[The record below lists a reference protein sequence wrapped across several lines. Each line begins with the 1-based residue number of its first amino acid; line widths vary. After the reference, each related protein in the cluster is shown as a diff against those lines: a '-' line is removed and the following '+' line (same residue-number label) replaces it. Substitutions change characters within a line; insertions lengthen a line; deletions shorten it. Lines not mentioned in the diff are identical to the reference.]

1 MSKKTLAFLLAT
13 ATLLASCQQ
22 KDKDNN
28 NNHHTV
34 SKGEVHIHPN
44 QKLKH
49 PDKVDMI
56 YPVTKKVPTEENFF
70 GTVVQDPYRWL
81 EAPVTEDESSD
92 INKWVAAQSQL
103 AEAYLA
109 ALPQQESI
117 EKRLSEL
124 WNYERYSA
132 PFKEGGKLYF
142 SKNDG
147 LQNQSV
153 VYTQAKWDSKPE
165 VFLDPNKFS
174 EDGTVSLAGLNFSK
188 DGKYAAYTQSASGS
202 DWRTVFVLDATTGK
216 QLDDKVEWLRYS
228 GVSWYKDGFFY
239 SRYGSNDG
247 KDKFTQKNEFHQVY
261 YHKIGTKQEEDE
273 LIFADRSYPDRNHG
287 VGVTED
293 EKFWILSVTE
303 STSGNALYYKKAA
316 STSDAFIP
324 LVENFDNDY
333 SVIGNM
339 DNKLLVYTNYQAPK
353 YQLVAID
360 LDKPNPKNWEP
371 VIPQTDNVLNG
382 ISIIGGRLVALYTK
396 EITNVLSVFEM
407 NGKYVGDVKVPN
419 IVGPGAPVSL
429 SGAIGKKDNKEAYFS
444 LSSFIVPN
452 TVCKFDVTT
461 LKSTIWR
468 TPKVDFNPKD
478 YQIEYTHYKSKDGT
492 KVPISIIYKKGIKK
506 DGTNPTLLYGY
517 GGFNISIMPRFA
529 LKRLP
534 FLEQGGI
541 YAVAN
546 IRGGGEKGRA
556 WHEAGTKL
564 NKQNVFDDFIA
575 AAEYLIKEKYTSSE
589 KLGIE
594 GRSNGGL
601 LVGACMT
608 QRPELY
614 KVALPIVGVLDM
626 LHYHQF
632 TIGHFWAADYGRS
645 DDESQFKNLLGYSP
659 VHNVK
664 AVDYPATMIMT
675 ADHDD
680 RVVPAHSFKFGAAL
694 QEKHTGKAPVIIRI
708 DRKAGHGAGKP
719 TEKQIEEE
727 ADKLAFLM
735 FNLEMG
741 LDEKDTKPE
750 THTGHGH

>member
-1 MSKKTLAFLLAT
+1 M
-13 ATLLASCQQ
+13 
-22 KDKDNN
+22 
-28 NNHHTV
+28 
-34 SKGEVHIHPN
+34 
-44 QKLKH
+44 
-49 PDKVDMI
+49 
-56 YPVTKKVPTEENFF
+56 
-70 GTVVQDPYRWL
+70 
-81 EAPVTEDESSD
+81 
-92 INKWVAAQSQL
+92 
-103 AEAYLA
+103 
-109 ALPQQESI
+109 
-117 EKRLSEL
+117 
-124 WNYERYSA
+124 
-132 PFKEGGKLYF
+132 
-142 SKNDG
+142 
-147 LQNQSV
+147 
-153 VYTQAKWDSKPE
+153 
-165 VFLDPNKFS
+165 
-174 EDGTVSLAGLNFSK
+174 
-188 DGKYAAYTQSASGS
+188 
-202 DWRTVFVLDATTGK
+202 DATTGK
-216 QLDDKVEWLRYS
+216 QLEDKVEWLRYS
-228 GVSWYKDGFFY
+228 GVSWYQDGFFY

-247 KDKFTQKNEFHQVY
+247 KDKYTQKNEFHQVY
-261 YHKIGTKQEEDE
+261 YHKVGTKQADDE
-273 LIFADRSYPDRNHG
+273 LVFADRSYPDRNHG

-293 EKFWILSVTE
+293 ESFLILSVTE
-303 STSGNALYYKKAA
+303 STSGNALYYQKA
-316 STSDAFIP
+316 TKELEGFIP
-324 LVENFDNDY
+324 LVENFENDY
-333 SVIGNM
+333 SVVGNIG
-339 DNKLLVYTNYQAPK
+339 DKLLVYTNYKAPK

-360 LDKPNPKNWEP
+360 VNKPAPKYWEP
-371 VIPQTDNVLNG
+371 VIPQTDNVLNS
-382 ISIIGGRLVALYTK
+382 ISIIGGKLVALYTK
-396 EITNVLSVFEM
+396 EITNILSVFEM
-407 NGKYVGDVKVPN
+407 NGKYVGDVKIPN
-419 IVGPGAPVSL
+419 IVGPGAPVTL
-429 SGAIGKKDNKEAYFS
+429 GGAIGKKDNSEAYFS
-444 LSSFIVPN
+444 MSSFIVPN
-452 TVCKFDVTT
+452 TICKFDVKT
-461 LKSTIWR
+461 LESTVWR
-468 TPKVDFNPKD
+468 APKVKFNSKD

-492 KVPISIIYKKGIKK
+492 KVPISIIYKKGIKR
-506 DGTNPTLLYGY
+506 DGSNPTLLYGY
-517 GGFNISIMPRFA
+517 GGFNISIRPRFA
-529 LKRLP
+529 LKQLP

-645 DDESQFKNLLGYSP
+645 DDQTQFKNLLSYSP

-694 QEKHTGKAPVIIRI
+694 QEKHTGQAPILLRI

-735 FNLEMG
+735 FNLGMNES
-741 LDEKDTKPE
+741 KDVATKAIQG
-750 THTGHGH
+750 GH